1 MSMKYREHI
10 VIVIFV
16 LFFIFA
22 PISSAFAG
30 VISVIPN
37 DPLYNEQGYLGM
49 ISAPQAWGYITDAK
63 DVVIAVIDSGVAIDH
78 EDLKN
83 NIWTNENEDPY
94 NKVDD
99 DGNGFADDVH
109 GWDFIDNDSDPRPR
123 IGPGSD
129 FEGATH
135 GTLIAG
141 IIAAQGNNG
150 LGVTGVAHR
159 AEIMPL
165 RALDS
170 DGKGN
175 TSKVARAL
183 VYAIENGADIIN
195 LSFVGAD
202 FDPVLEKVIKVAHEA
217 GIVVVAAVGNE
228 SDPSAHLVKDL
239 DEKPLYPVCYETD
252 ANFVIGVGSL
262 EPDGTKSKFSNYGT
276 KCIDINAPGSRIV
289 STQVFDE
296 TNIDTKYDA
305 LYSGYWSGTSF
316 STPLVAGAAAL
327 IKAINPL
334 FSENQIMSAILDNAD
349 PILEAANPGFLGKLG
364 RGSLNVLRAVRAAAP
379 IGYTKTSSLAAPPL
393 YRRVTSLATAQA
405 SGGSPTIGI
414 FSGKIL
420 VGSFMPYTEGK
431 APSGIRVSQGDVDAD
446 LEDDVVVA
454 PAGNF
459 PSEVRIFGQ
468 RGVLKYS
475 FLAFS
480 EQFQNGLNVH
490 VADVLPAKGSEI
502 IAASASGESQ
512 EVRIFDGT
520 GVLLYTFKPFRAS
533 TGIAV
538 SSINFDDK
546 GTREIEV
553 GAFTGSSYQIKIL
566 NESGT
571 IFKERAF
578 AQVKGEVRLAVGNI
592 AGESSEETV
601 LTFVGNSRAQVL
613 ILDKDLDYISEW
625 TAFNAYTF
633 PDLPVSVVYSRVQRG
648 RGKIAF
654 GVARGNKPRISLF
667 NAKGKER
674 GFFWVGNRDSTDGLN
689 VG

>member
-1 MSMKYREHI
+1 MYHRFYKII
-10 VIVIFV
+10 VLCA

-22 PISSAFAG
+22 PFAHVFAE

-37 DPLYNEQGYLGM
+37 DPLYKEQGYLSI

-83 NIWTNENEDPY
+83 NIWTNEDEDPY

-109 GWDFIDNDSDPRPR
+109 GWDFIDNDNDPHPR
-123 IGPGSD
+123 IGQGAD

-135 GTLIAG
+135 GTIVAG
-141 IIAAQGNNG
+141 IIAAQGGNG

-159 AEIMPL
+159 AEIMPI

-175 TSKVARAL
+175 TSNVARAMI
-183 VYAIENGADIIN
+183 YAIENGADIIN
-195 LSFVGAD
+195 LSFVGSD
-202 FDPVLEKVIKVAHEA
+202 FDPVLEKIIKVAHEA
-217 GIVVVAAVGNE
+217 GIVVIAAVGNE
-228 SDPSAHLVKDL
+228 SDPSAHVVKDL
-239 DEKPLYPVCYETD
+239 NEKPLYPVCYETN

-262 EPDGTKSKFSNYGT
+262 EPDGAKSKFSNYGT

-296 TNIDTKYDA
+296 TNVDTRYDA

-327 IKAINPL
+327 VKAINPL

-349 PILEAANPGFLGKLG
+349 QISEAANPGFEGKLG
-364 RGSLNVLRAVRAAAP
+364 RGMLNVLRAVRAAAP
-379 IGYTKTSSLAAPPL
+379 IGYTKTNSIAAPPL
-393 YRRVTSLATAQA
+393 YRRVTFLATAQA
-405 SGGSPTIGI
+405 SGGFPTVGI
-414 FSGKIL
+414 FSGKTL
-420 VGSFMPYTEGK
+420 MSSFMPYPEEK
-431 APSGIRVSQGDVDAD
+431 APSGIRVSQGDVDGD
-446 LEDDVVVA
+446 LEDDIVAA

-459 PSEVRIFGQ
+459 PSEVRILSQ
-468 RGVLKYS
+468 RGVLKHA
-475 FLAFS
+475 FMAFS
-480 EQFQNGLNVH
+480 EQFQKGLNVH
-490 VADVLPAKGSEI
+490 SADVLPAKGSEI
-502 IAASASGESQ
+502 IVASASGESQ

-520 GVLLYTFKPFRAS
+520 GRLIYTLKPFQS
-533 TGIAV
+533 SSGIAV

-553 GAFTGSSYQIKIL
+553 GAFVGSVYQIKIL

-578 AQVKGEVRLAVGNI
+578 AQVKGAARFAVGNI
-592 AGESSEETV
+592 VGESSEETV
-601 LTFVGNSRAQVL
+601 LTYVQNSRAKTL

-625 TAFNAYTF
+625 TAFNSYAL
-633 PDLPVSVVYSRVQRG
+633 PDLPVSVVYSRLQRG
-648 RGKIAF
+648 RGKIVF
-654 GVARGNKPRISLF
+654 GSAVGARPRISLF
-667 NAKGKER
+667 DAQGKER
-674 GFFWVGNRDSTDGLN
+674 GFFWVGNRDSADGLN